1 MAKKR
6 VLKKSTKKSI
16 WKVVFLV
23 VVVAAL
29 MLAIVPFTTLSATA
43 PSWWKEIHNFF
54 TDVRTN
60 ILDYAS
66 FLAIV
71 LGLIFGSYFVYN
83 KVLK

>member
-6 VLKKSTKKSI
+6 VLKKSTEKSI
-16 WKVVFLV
+16 YKVVLV
-23 VVVAAL
+23 LVFAAAL
-29 MLAIVPFTTLSATA
+29 MTVIVPFTTLSATA

-54 TDVRTN
+54 TDVRAN
-60 ILDYAS
+60 IVDYAS

-71 LGLIFGSYFVYN
+71 LGLVFGSIFVSK